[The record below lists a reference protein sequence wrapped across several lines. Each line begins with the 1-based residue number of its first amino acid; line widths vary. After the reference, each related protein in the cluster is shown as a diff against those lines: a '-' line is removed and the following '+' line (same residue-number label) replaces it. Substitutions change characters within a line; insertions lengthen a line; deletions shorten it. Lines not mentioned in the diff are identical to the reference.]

1 MKGVRITWNA
11 LNCKN
16 TAIHTHTGVVWVK
29 LALHTAYFPSFLHL
43 FKKRLFIQNLEIQ
56 KINKFVAIN

>member
-11 LNCKN
+11 LNWKN
-16 TAIHTHTGVVWVK
+16 TAIHTHTGVLWVK
-29 LALHTAYFPSFLHL
+29 LALHTLYVPSFLHL
-43 FKKRLFIQNLEIQ
+43 FKKDFIQNLEIQ